1 MVARTDLRP
10 TRADDS
16 LKKLLNKVANPQTVP
31 HGVKVAQPGEYVD
44 FYAAD
49 GVAHRWDGDAIA
61 EYDTRIAEGA
71 AAVTAAQE
79 SLAETESTLAA
90 AGARITQV
98 EQDTTP
104 GAIGDTAA
112 AQINERRLII
122 GRDAILTGTV
132 DVAQLNVTGDMAAQI
147 VSAMSVATKKLVVTE
162 DAILNN
168 ATVVQWLVTPELI
181 ADRINVNNLGAQLV
195 TSGAIQTDTAAN
207 RGVKISNAGVSAWD
221 SNGVQTIR
229 LNGAD
234 NLLMGSFQTADDS
247 IGRIRIFNQ
256 KDPVNHSQNG
266 FITFHAIGGTKAS
279 HGVLAYT
286 SNQLTLSV
294 REGNADGT
302 MKPFSAGLSVNPKGA
317 MLQGNLFLAGQFSK
331 GGAIAAYSLSGGT
344 IPAGGYVSFTQP
356 IPLTNGQTPWSAVQT
371 ASSNFANLNAV
382 TWTINNTI
390 SGRVYN
396 NSNFAANQVWVDILT
411 FAIER

>member
-16 LKKLLNKVANPQTVP
+16 LKKLLNKVANPQTTP
-31 HGVKVAQPGEYVD
+31 HGVKVAQPGEYVS
-44 FYAAD
+44 FYD
-49 GVAHRWDGDAIA
+49 TTGTSHRWDGDAIA
-61 EYDTRIAEGA
+61 EYDKRIAEGA
-71 AAVTAAQE
+71 VAVAEAQE
-79 SLAETESTLAA
+79 SLAETESTLKA
-90 AGARITQV
+90 AGERIAQV

-104 GAIGDTAA
+104 TAIGDVAA

-132 DVAQLNVTGDMAAQI
+132 DVAQLNVTEAMSAQI

-162 DAILNN
+162 DAILNR
-168 ATVVQWLVTPELI
+168 ATVVQSLVTPELI
-181 ADRINVNNLGAQLV
+181 ADRINVNSLGARLV
-195 TSGAIQTDTAAN
+195 TSGAIQTDPATN
-207 RGVKISNAGVSAWD
+207 RGVKISNAGVNAWD
-221 SNGVQTIR
+221 ANGVQTIR
-229 LNGAD
+229 LNGAN

-266 FITFHAIGGTKAS
+266 FITFHAIGGTTAS

-302 MKPFSAGLSVNPKGA
+302 MKPFKTGLSVNPEGA
-317 MLQGNLFLAGQFSK
+317 HLQGNLFLGGQFGR
-331 GGAIAAYSLSGGT
+331 GGAINAYSLSGGT
-344 IPAGGYVSFTQP
+344 VSAGGYVSFS
-356 IPLTNGQTPWSAVQT
+356 LNVALVKGQRPWSVVQPS
-371 ASSNFANLNAV
+371 SSNFANLSAV
-382 TWTINNTI
+382 TWTVDGRIE
-390 SGRVYN
+390 GRVYN
-396 NSNFAANQVWVDILT
+396 NSNFTANNVWVDVLT